1 MSDPVRFLNAF
12 AHSLG
17 VMTLYPEGHPS
28 RERAVDSAFDEL
40 DGLTLPGGHLP
51 AFTFLEDEVVFGRER
66 LRELK
71 RRVTREEFNSFLEE
85 VLARLMLSAVDT
97 TEVRQMRSLGIRY
110 GAVGLQ
116 GQDAIDPAL
125 DAAFASL
132 PGGMTTTLDLTLG
145 EEAETFRWLQTE

>member
-1 MSDPVRFLNAF
+1 MSDPVRFLNEF

-71 RRVTREEFNSFLEE
+71 SWDWGKRLVAAGIERLELERRVTREEFNSFLEE

-97 TEVRQMRSLGIRY
+97 TTH
-110 GAVGLQ
+110 
-116 GQDAIDPAL
+116 DPVTL
-125 DAAFASL
+125 TITGDRCRVCLAAGDDDD
-132 PGGMTTTLDLTLG
+132 PGSHAG
-145 EEAETFRWLQTE
+145 

>member
-71 RRVTREEFNSFLEE
+71 SWDWGKRLVAAGIERLELERRVTREEFNSFLEE
-85 VLARLMLSAVDT
+85 VLARLMLSAVDSEEFIRLSEIAGANGHIPKSEMHRRLLH
-97 TEVRQMRSLGIRY
+97 EVHQY
-110 GAVGLQ
+110 
-116 GQDAIDPAL
+116 
-125 DAAFASL
+125 L
-132 PGGMTTTLDLTLG
+132 PI
-145 EEAETFRWLQTE
+145 AQSK